1 MKHEKKKVSL
11 RNLSYIEIL
20 VRLSFISFS
29 PYETPMKCKIE
40 GVKSAV
46 KIPFNVIPRLA
57 NAPYLLLKII
67 IKMYLVENK
76 EVTLFIQLNW

>member
-1 MKHEKKKVSL
+1 MKHEEKKVSL

-57 NAPYLLLKII
+57 NAPYLLL
-67 IKMYLVENK
+67 
-76 EVTLFIQLNW
+76 